1 MIDVPFYPVLFY
13 LDYKVMIYE
22 ALSCLTDEINVY
34 FRSRLKINEEKIVL
48 SGLVNQ
54 DGTIAIQGENKIVV
68 TLVNIEKETSKT
80 ISQKNLGSFSSSA
93 PPLHLNAYVLFS
105 AYFSGNNYPE
115 ALRFLSFIIAY
126 FQNKPVFN
134 KGNTPSLDN
143 RIDKLIFDME
153 DVNPDTLSNMWS
165 TLGAK
170 YMPSVLYK
178 MRMLTFDESVI
189 REFRP
194 AISKV
199 ADDNKIMQE

>member
-1 MIDVPFYPVLFY
+1 
-13 LDYKVMIYE
+13 MIYE
-22 ALSCLTDEINVY
+22 ALSCLVDEINDY

-80 ISQKNLGSFSSSA
+80 ISQKSLGSFSSSS
-93 PPLHLNAYVLFS
+93 PPLNVNVYILFS

-126 FQNKPVFN
+126 FQNKGVFN
-134 KGNTPSLDN
+134 KSNTPALDN

-153 DVNPDTLSNMWS
+153 DLNPDTLSNMWS

-199 ADDNKIMQE
+199 SDDQKTLQ